1 MPWMLM
7 MSSTQFLI
15 QDCEFV
21 SSKAIEFL
29 EKRASSEEL
38 DQYEIQE
45 RIHRYFQPI
54 QVPIP
59 HQILNLV
66 NLSVIY
72 SIATEK
78 NKINYRIIDFPQISK
93 IVFLNVLLSSV
104 PKYIYYL
111 GYLKVGQRNVE
122 IFIHG
127 CEPNQ
132 THISYN
138 KAAQISL

>member
-29 EKRASSEEL
+29 EKRASSAEL
-38 DQYEIQE
+38 DQYEIRE

-59 HQILNLV
+59 RQILNPV
-66 NLSVIY
+66 NLSVID

-78 NKINYRIIDFPQISK
+78 NKTDGRIINFPAKYPNGFKRYFSSIP
-93 IVFLNVLLSSV
+93 ILNITWV
-104 PKYIYYL
+104 I
-111 GYLKVGQRNVE
+111 
-122 IFIHG
+122 
-127 CEPNQ
+127 
-132 THISYN
+132 
-138 KAAQISL
+138 